1 MQKTE
6 SSPPANLEANSSPD
20 GDDDD
25 NDDDD
30 GDDDDNLEAHSS
42 HGATSV

>member
-1 MQKTE
+1 MR
-6 SSPPANLEANSSPD
+6 SLPLRGLDWVANPKYDDGDDDN

-30 GDDDDNLEAHSS
+30 CVWCVCWE
-42 HGATSV
+42 